1 MSTAFENAIAFVKA
15 LDGYQGWDGC
25 KQYVADGATFFA
37 KVRILREEGIDSIE
51 KYCNWLALIGKTYFD
66 SSYEIKGMSFANNT
80 AIIYAAFTGK
90 QIEVYNKNSP
100 SSNQYISTDYV
111 YIITMEEKQDE
122 NHDPKIII
130 FRKLWNDCEW
140 QYDLGWQ

>member
-1 MSTAFENAIAFVKA
+1 MSTAFKNAIAFVKA

-25 KQYVADGATFFA
+25 KKYVADGATFLA

-51 KYCNWLALIGKTYFD
+51 KYCDWLALIGNTYFD

-80 AIIYAAFTGK
+80 AIIYATFTGK
-90 QIEVYNKNSP
+90 QIEVYNKNP
-100 SSNQYISTDYV
+100 SSNEYVSTDYV
-111 YIITMEEKQDE
+111 YIITMEEKKDE

-130 FRKLWNDCEW
+130 FSKLWNDCEW

>member
-37 KVRILREEGIDSIE
+37 KVGILREQGIDSIE
-51 KYCNWLALIGKTYFD
+51 KYCDWLAEIGNIYFD

-80 AIIYAAFTGK
+80 AIIYATFTGK
-90 QIEVYNKNSP
+90 QIKDYMNHSI
-100 SSNQYISTDYV
+100 SN
-111 YIITMEEKQDE
+111 
-122 NHDPKIII
+122 
-130 FRKLWNDCEW
+130 
-140 QYDLGWQ
+140 